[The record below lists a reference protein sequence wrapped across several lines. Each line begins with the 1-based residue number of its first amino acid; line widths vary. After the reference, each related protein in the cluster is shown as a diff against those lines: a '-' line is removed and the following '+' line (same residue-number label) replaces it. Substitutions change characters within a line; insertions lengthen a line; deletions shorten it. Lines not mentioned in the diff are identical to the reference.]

1 MIVLDINLTED
12 FLDKISEGKSLIHL
26 ADGEVVR
33 LGAFPHGMQTGKPS
47 VAFGFEVGDEAVVV
61 AEMSFALLLT
71 AVDTLKAK
79 YGDPR
84 D

>member
-1 MIVLDINLTED
+1 MIVLELSLGED
-12 FLDKISEGKSLIHL
+12 LFADFADKSLIHL
-26 ADGEVVR
+26 AEGQTVR
-33 LGAFPHGMQTGKPS
+33 LGALPNGMKSGKPS
-47 VAFGFEVGDEAVVV
+47 VAFGFELDGETVVV

-71 AVDTLKAK
+71 AIDALKAK

>member
-1 MIVLDINLTED
+1 MVVLE
-12 FLDKISEGKSLIHL
+12 LDLREEFFSNIGDKTLIHL
-26 ADGEVVR
+26 GDGQTVR
-33 LGAFPHGMQTGKPS
+33 LGALPRGMKSGKPS
-47 VAFGFEVGDEAVVV
+47 VAFGFEVGEEALVV